1 MNRGTLQQKRLLTVV
16 VVAISLICIVGM
28 AVGYAA
34 GNMVFF
40 IYCAALFVMYMIALV
55 LTVIFNKVQAA
66 FVFMH
71 VGLAIG
77 FSFSFLIGGNAGL
90 GFFWYLVVPL
100 IMVTLTNTVATSLW
114 CLYCTLFML
123 VIYATPLRVYIPA
136 EHGGF
141 AGLNYIFVWGFGSL
155 VSIRLGFQMQ
165 SLDKERRGLINQL
178 NSIVREERD
187 RNNELI
193 LQAIEIISNSVD
205 AKDRY
210 TNQHSIRVS
219 ELAGKI
225 AEEMHLSTV
234 QIETVKAS
242 ALIHDIGKIGIPDS
256 ILSKPAPLTTEE
268 YSEIKSH
275 PVKGYEIIKSF
286 DGIKGIQDGVYYHHE
301 RFDGTGYPLGLAGDD
316 IPLTS
321 RIISLADAF
330 DAMNSDRAYRKAMS
344 RNEILENIENG
355 RGSQFDPDITDVF
368 MKLVYNGQIHF
379 ASV

>member
-1 MNRGTLQQKRLLTVV
+1 
-16 VVAISLICIVGM
+16 M

-165 SLDKERRGLINQL
+165 SLDKERRGL
-178 NSIVREERD
+178 
-187 RNNELI
+187 
-193 LQAIEIISNSVD
+193 
-205 AKDRY
+205 
-210 TNQHSIRVS
+210 
-219 ELAGKI
+219 
-225 AEEMHLSTV
+225 
-234 QIETVKAS
+234 
-242 ALIHDIGKIGIPDS
+242 
-256 ILSKPAPLTTEE
+256 
-268 YSEIKSH
+268 
-275 PVKGYEIIKSF
+275 
-286 DGIKGIQDGVYYHHE
+286 
-301 RFDGTGYPLGLAGDD
+301 
-316 IPLTS
+316 
-321 RIISLADAF
+321 
-330 DAMNSDRAYRKAMS
+330 
-344 RNEILENIENG
+344 
-355 RGSQFDPDITDVF
+355 
-368 MKLVYNGQIHF
+368 
-379 ASV
+379 